1 MTNNNN
7 NNNNNNT
14 TRTRAE
20 VIAAILA
27 IFKEDEELFADVVE
41 ELDSWDG
48 FLGDDRWEDMA
59 ELDEALE
66 EKSATYILNRAFYGY
81 DADTWH
87 NSYGYGEKENGAFNP
102 SRDFFRFNG
111 YGNLVS
117 SNYRNYS
124 NYLDENTVETL
135 EREYYRL
142 DTITDN
148 DELNEL
154 FEELE
159 NAED

>member
-1 MTNNNN
+1 MTNN

-41 ELDSWDG
+41 ELDSWNS

-87 NSYGYGEKENGAFNP
+87 TNSYGEKEHGSFNP
-102 SRDFFRFNG
+102 NRDYFRFNG

-117 SNYRNYS
+117 SDYKDYS
-124 NYLDENTVETL
+124 DHLNDSIIEEFEEYSENIDEIQ
-135 EREYYRL
+135 R
-142 DTITDN
+142 N
-148 DELNEL
+148 DELKSLFDEL
-154 FEELE
+154 KEAEE
-159 NAED
+159 

>member
-1 MTNNNN
+1 MNNTNNNN
-7 NNNNNNT
+7 NTNTNT

-20 VIAAILA
+20 IIAAILTV
-27 IFKEDEELFADVVE
+27 FKEDEELFADVLE
-41 ELDSWDG
+41 ELDSWNG
-48 FLGDDRWEDMA
+48 FLSDDRWENME
-59 ELDEALE
+59 ELDEIFE
-66 EKSATYILNRAFYGY
+66 GKSVAYILDRAFYGY
-81 DADTWH
+81 DADTE
-87 NSYGYGEKENGAFNP
+87 NSAFNP

-117 SNYRNYS
+117 SNYRDYS
-124 NYLDENTVETL
+124 DYLDENTVEEL
-135 EREYYRL
+135 EKEYYRL

>member
-1 MTNNNN
+1 MENNNV
-7 NNNNNNT
+7 T

-20 VIAAILA
+20 IIAAILT
-27 IFKEDEELFADVVE
+27 IFKEDEELFADVLE
-41 ELDSWDG
+41 ELDSWNG
-48 FLGDDRWEDMA
+48 FLGDDRWENME
-59 ELDEALE
+59 ELDEILE
-66 EKSATYILNRAFYGY
+66 GKSVTYILKRAFYGY

-87 NSYGYGEKENGAFNP
+87 TDSHGEKEFGAFNP
-102 SRDFFRFNG
+102 NRDYFRFSG

-117 SNYRNYS
+117 SDSRDYS
-124 NYLDENTVETL
+124 DYCDENTVEEL

-148 DELNEL
+148 DELEAL

>member
-1 MTNNNN
+1 MKNNNV
-7 NNNNNNT
+7 T

-20 VIAAILA
+20 IIAAILSV
-27 IFKEDEELFADVVE
+27 FKEDKELFADVLE
-41 ELDSWDG
+41 ELDSWNG
-48 FLGDDRWEDMA
+48 FLSDDRWENME
-59 ELDEALE
+59 ELDEIFE
-66 EKSATYILNRAFYGY
+66 GKSVTYILERAFYGY

-87 NSYGYGEKENGAFNP
+87 TDSHGEKEHGAFNP
-102 SRDFFRFNG
+102 NRNYFRFNG

-117 SNYRNYS
+117 SDNKDYS
-124 NYLDENTVETL
+124 DYCDENTVETL

-154 FEELE
+154 FEELD

>member
-1 MTNNNN
+1 MT

-41 ELDSWDG
+41 ELDNWNG
-48 FLGDDRWEDMA
+48 FLGDDRWENME
-59 ELDEALE
+59 ELDEIFE
-66 EKSATYILNRAFYGY
+66 GKSVTYILERAFYGY

-87 NSYGYGEKENGAFNP
+87 TDSHGDKEFGAFNP
-102 SRDFFRFNG
+102 NRDYFRFNG

-117 SNYRNYS
+117 SNYKDYS
-124 NYLDENTVETL
+124 DYLNDSTIEEM
-135 EREYYRL
+135 EEYSEQ
-142 DTITDN
+142 INEIQEN
-148 DELNEL
+148 DELKSL
-154 FEELE
+154 FEELNE
-159 NAED
+159 TEDK

>member
-1 MTNNNN
+1 MNNTNTNNNT
-7 NNNNNNT
+7 NT
-14 TRTRAE
+14 TRSRD
-20 VIAAILA
+20 VIIADILTV
-27 IFKEDEELFADVVE
+27 FKEDEELFADVLE
-41 ELDSWDG
+41 ELDSWNG
-48 FLGDDRWEDMA
+48 FLGDDRWEDME
-59 ELDEALE
+59 ELDEIFE
-66 EKSATYILNRAFYGY
+66 GKSVTYILDRAFYGY

-87 NSYGYGEKENGAFNP
+87 TDSHGEKEYDAFNP
-102 SRDFFRFNG
+102 NRNYFRFNG

-117 SNYRNYS
+117 SDYKDYS
-124 NYLDENTVETL
+124 DYLDENTVETL
-135 EREYYRL
+135 ERDYYRL